1 MQTEK
6 TDVIIIGAGMAGL
19 TAASILKAAGRTVR
33 VIEAAAEVGGRVR
46 TDNIN
51 GFLLD
56 HGFQVLLTAYPEAKA
71 LLDYK
76 ALNLQYFDPGAL
88 LLNESG
94 KHVIGDPLRKP
105 ATLFSTITSPAG
117 TFADKMRLLLLN
129 LRLRGTSTDE
139 IFNQP
144 ETSTIAYLKDK
155 GFTDKMLN
163 AFFKPFMSGIF
174 LENQLQTSSR
184 MFEFVFK
191 MFGEGNAAVPALGMG
206 MIPCQLASKL
216 TTRELVLNE
225 TVVTIDGY
233 KVHTSTGTTYMGQQ
247 ILIATNALDIP
258 TPYQTAKTAHHEALT
273 IYFAADKA
281 PFKNKLIALNAMTS
295 NVLVNNI
302 AVMNN
307 IAPAYAPESKN
318 LIGLSVIGKNPAGN
332 DEQLAGLIKQELSK
346 WFAEAAQWQHV
357 KTYHIKYALPNDD
370 VVTNH
375 AQPATLK
382 LTDNCFICGDHLLN
396 GSINAAMKTGRLAAE
411 AILAS

>member
-1 MQTEK
+1 METEK

-19 TAASILKAAGRTVR
+19 TAACALKASGRTVKL
-33 VIEAAAEVGGRVR
+33 IEAAAEVGGRVR

-76 ALNLQYFDPGAL
+76 ALNLKYFDPGAL
-88 LLNESG
+88 LLNETG

-117 TFADKMRLLLLN
+117 TFGDKMRLLLLN
-129 LRLRGTSTDE
+129 LRLKSTSTDD

-155 GFTDKMLN
+155 GFTYKMLN

-191 MFGEGNAAVPALGMG
+191 MFGEGHVAVPALGMG

-216 TTRELVLNE
+216 TTQELVLNE
-225 TVVTIDGY
+225 KVVKIDGNT
-233 KVHTSTGTTYMGQQ
+233 V
-247 ILIATNALDIP
+247 
-258 TPYQTAKTAHHEALT
+258 QTAK
-273 IYFAADKA
+273 
-281 PFKNKLIALNAMTS
+281 
-295 NVLVNNI
+295 
-302 AVMNN
+302 
-307 IAPAYAPESKN
+307 
-318 LIGLSVIGKNPAGN
+318 GKTFV
-332 DEQLAGLIKQELSK
+332 E
-346 WFAEAAQWQHV
+346 
-357 KTYHIKYALPNDD
+357 
-370 VVTNH
+370 
-375 AQPATLK
+375 
-382 LTDNCFICGDHLLN
+382 
-396 GSINAAMKTGRLAAE
+396 
-411 AILAS
+411 